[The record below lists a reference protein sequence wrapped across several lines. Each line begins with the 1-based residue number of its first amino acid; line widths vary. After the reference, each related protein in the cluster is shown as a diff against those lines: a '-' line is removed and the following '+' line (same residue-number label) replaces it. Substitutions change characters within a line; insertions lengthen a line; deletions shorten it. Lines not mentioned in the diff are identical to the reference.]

1 VGDHVSYPVIMAT
14 TDATQTINR
23 QIGGNPLGNAF
34 GVYSGLQKG
43 GVQGYG
49 TALADVGKLSGSAYG
64 GLLGNTLGIYSGLQR
79 GGVQGYG
86 TAAVDALKLA
96 GSGAANYV
104 AAPLA
109 VYNFAKNWQSGA
121 TGSDALQ
128 GAEAGA
134 AIGSIVPGV
143 GTLIGGAI
151 GGVVGAI
158 SSVFGGGRTDPE
170 NVNFD
175 QMYQA
180 YNKAKNP
187 VQGQAIVN
195 SIPNKYLSLAGL
207 FDLRGNQITGN
218 IPIYNKYGRMGEQ
231 QFTIDMTDKINQ
243 ALAAGTISQK
253 DNAQTIMQKVV
264 TPWINSFGK
273 GQWTDP
279 NTNAINAL
287 LQGMVQD
294 YTTGNYRKWNAVGGD
309 YPFANTIKPFGA
321 LGVGQS
327 TQPAPKLTQPK
338 VASKSMADPN
348 RMYAGGPGGDQITSA
363 FSGAG
368 DLGNLSG
375 VTSGTPSATPG
386 ITGPAATPAASS
398 GGIGSFLGDLGGG
411 FLGSLLGSGG
421 GGGGL
426 GSQLGNFLGGI
437 APSAATAAIGM
448 NQISQAQQQNQQYQQ
463 QEAALGQPFLD
474 ASKQQLAAY
483 QGGQLSP
490 AQQAVVNTSQQQG
503 QNLLNQTG
511 PLQQIFQQSFQN
523 YQSGTLQPAQQAQL
537 DQQIAAAKAELR
549 QALGPN
555 ADSSTLATQD
565 AQIDQQALI
574 TKQNMLNSQ
583 FQTGNQAYDTWMTST
598 QQGQQLIL
606 QGQQY
611 AAQQLQQDL
620 TNALQLGSE
629 GMAPVEQSINMAIS
643 SDADLSNQVNQLMSN
658 LAASWAYMQA
668 KGSSAGAGGG
678 GLFGGGGG
686 GGLAGAAGNIVGQY
700 GFGNLSGLL
709 PQAQDPSSLQSPFD
723 PSQWQDPSNL
733 GIDPSI
739 LNQGNILD
747 QTGDISSPTYDWLS
761 GSDPGSFD
769 ATALGG

>member
-1 VGDHVSYPVIMAT
+1 MAT
-14 TDATQTINR
+14 DTQIINR
-23 QIGGNPLGNAF
+23 QIGGNPIGNAF
-34 GVYSGLQKG
+34 GVYSGLNKG
-43 GVQGYG
+43 GVVGYG
-49 TALADVGKLSGSAYG
+49 TALADIGKLSGSSYG
-64 GLLGNTLGIYSGLQR
+64 GYLGNALGVYSGLQR

-86 TAAVDALKLA
+86 TAAVDAAKLA
-96 GSGAANYV
+96 GSPIAGYI

-109 VYNFAKNWQSGA
+109 AYNFAQNWQSGA

-128 GAEAGA
+128 GAETGA

-143 GTLIGGAI
+143 GTLLGGAI

-180 YNKAKNP
+180 YNKAGNP
-187 VQGQAIVN
+187 AQGQAIVN

-207 FDLRGNQITGN
+207 FDLRGGQITGN

-231 QFTIDMTDKINQ
+231 QFTIDMSDKINQ
-243 ALAAGTISQK
+243 ALAAGTISK
-253 DNAQTIMQKVV
+253 SDSAQTIMQKVV

-294 YTTGNYRKWNAVGGD
+294 YTTGNFRNWKAIGGD

-321 LGVGQS
+321 LGVGQ
-327 TQPAPKLTQPK
+327 PTQPK
-338 VASKSMADPN
+338 PPVAPVAQQRSAGKPMAGSD
-348 RMYAGGPGGDQITSA
+348 ITSA

-368 DLGNLSG
+368 DLGNLG
-375 VTSGTPSATPG
+375 QVTSSNQSASPG
-386 ITGPAATPAASS
+386 ITGPSAS
-398 GGIGSFLGDLGGG
+398 GGGSSFLGSLGSG
-411 FLGSLLGSGG
+411 FLGSLLGGG
-421 GGGGL
+421 GGAGGL
-426 GSQLGNFLGGI
+426 GGQLGSFLGGI
-437 APSAATAAIGM
+437 APSAATAGIGLS
-448 NQISQAQQQNQQYQQ
+448 QIQQAQAQNQQYQQ

-474 ASKQQLAAY
+474 ASKQQLQMSQA
-483 QGGQLSP
+483 GQLSP
-490 AQQAVVNTSQQQG
+490 AQQAVVSTSAQQG
-503 QNLLNQTG
+503 QNLINQAG
-511 PLQQIFQQSFQN
+511 PLAQIFQQSFSN

-537 DQQIAAAKAELR
+537 DQQVAAAKAELR
-549 QALGPN
+549 QTLGAN

-574 TKQNMLNSQ
+574 TKQNMLNAQ
-583 FQTGNQAYDTWMTST
+583 FQTGNQAYDTWMSST

-620 TNALQLGSE
+620 TNSLQLGAE

-668 KGSSAGAGGG
+668 KGGGSGGSS
-678 GLFGGGGG
+678 LFGSGSSPWTGV
-686 GGLAGAAGNIVGQY
+686 AGAAGNISSQY
-700 GFGNLSGLL
+700 GTGNLSGLL
-709 PQAQDPSSLQSPFD
+709 PTAQDPNSLQSPVD
-723 PSQWQDPSNL
+723 LTQYQDPSNL
-733 GIDPSI
+733 GIDPNI

-747 QTGDISSPTYDWLS
+747 QNASDISSPNYDWLS
-761 GSDPGSFD
+761 GASASGTFD
-769 ATALGG
+769 MTSLGG